1 MTKIKRLL
9 RIIMPIVAIVCAVV
23 FVPWKVIW
31 FWVQPL
37 PATVQKQVD
46 QAISRGAD
54 GIIVYVDQ
62 PNKAPA
68 FYAAGWKDKARKIPA
83 DAHTLFKIA
92 SISKLYIAVATAK
105 LVNAKLLSLDATLA
119 ELLPELATRIEYAD
133 KITLK
138 MMVQHRSGIPNYT
151 DNPDFPWLKPFA
163 DIDKIVNLVLDKPS
177 DFKPDSRYSYS
188 NTNYILI
195 GKILDKKLGYS
206 HQQYIKKE
214 ILDKLGLTHTYGIMS
229 EVNPDELS
237 SGYGIDYEGDFKM
250 IDYVAPGAS
259 MVATA
264 EDVGIFLKAL
274 NKGTLL
280 NKSEQAIYSSIYVY
294 EHTGMVPGYQ
304 SIARYH
310 KDTDTVIIQ
319 FMNTSGGDMWAM
331 SEVIYNG
338 IVKILSK

>member
-31 FWVQPL
+31 FWIQPL
-37 PATVQKQVD
+37 PDTVQEQVD
-46 QAISRGAD
+46 QAISRGED

-62 PNKAPA
+62 PNKAPE
-68 FYAAGWKDKARKIPA
+68 FYAAGWKNKANKVPA
-83 DAHTLFKIA
+83 DAHALFKIA
-92 SISKLYIAVATAK
+92 SISKLYIATATAK
-105 LVNAKLLSLDATLA
+105 LVSIKLLSLDATLA
-119 ELLPELATRIEYAD
+119 ELLPELAGRIEYAD

-138 MMVQHRSGIPNYT
+138 MMVQHRSGIPSYT
-151 DNPDFPWLKPFA
+151 DNPDFPWLKPFT
-163 DIDKIVNLVLDKPS
+163 DIDKIVNTVLDKPS

-195 GKILDKKLGYS
+195 GKILDKKLGYN
-206 HQQYIKKE
+206 HQRYIKAE
-214 ILDKLGLTHTYGIMS
+214 ILDKLGLTHTYGMMS

-237 SGYGIDYEGDFKM
+237 SGYIIDYEGDFKA

-294 EHTGMVPGYQ
+294 EHTGLVPGYQ